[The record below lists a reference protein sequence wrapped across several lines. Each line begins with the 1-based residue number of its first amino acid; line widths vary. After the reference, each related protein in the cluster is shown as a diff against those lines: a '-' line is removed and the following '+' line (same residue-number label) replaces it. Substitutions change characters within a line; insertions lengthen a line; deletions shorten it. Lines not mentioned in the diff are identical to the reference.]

1 MANGFI
7 DAQLVWRNGF
17 RSDSEK
23 QFNKA
28 QCFVDSETIRLMK
41 RFTAARNL
49 YLSEKAPVLGTKIGS
64 GRIYYLAP
72 YGRYQYYGKLMVS
85 SLTGSPYARHGEKK
99 VLTDR
104 NLNYSKLRH
113 PDARA
118 KWFETTKQR
127 YKWQILLGAAV
138 IAGGKAGGSI

>member
-1 MANGFI
+1 MSNGFE
-7 DAQLVWRNGF
+7 AQLVWRGGF

-23 QFNKA
+23 QFHKA

-41 RFTAARNL
+41 RFTPARNL

-85 SLTGSPYARHGEKK
+85 SLTGSSYARHGEKK

-104 NLNYSKLRH
+104 DLKYSRLRH
-113 PDARA
+113 PDAQA
-118 KWFETTKQR
+118 KWFEITKQR
-127 YKWQILLGAAV
+127 YKRQILRGAAA
-138 IAGGKAGGSI
+138 IAGGRAGGTI